1 MLSRVNSECLRACI
15 STTPHIWN
23 AKLSFLATLQNFCVI
38 NYVIFPS
45 NHLLILIVLYYSDF
59 VQILVIRVMK
69 ASIKTWKTHKKIH
82 SLLPTTTRII
92 KLYYRLLEAILNFK
106 FTEHH
111 FPRLVKTWSLHKRI
125 TVKTHLFIIRYI
137 ATTSMISQYIYT
149 TFTNIKKWVTHCLKA
164 DANQALILWYNRDR
178 KALLLA
184 WILLQNS

>member
-1 MLSRVNSECLRACI
+1 MPQSLHQCNTTHLKCQDEFSSNTTKFLCNQLCHFSYQPSFNFNSFILF
-15 STTPHIWN
+15 W
-23 AKLSFLATLQNFCVI
+23 FCTDTG
-38 NYVIFPS
+38 NQSHESKYK
-45 NHLLILIVLYYSDF
+45 N
-59 VQILVIRVMK
+59 MK
-69 ASIKTWKTHKKIH
+69 NSQKIH

-125 TVKTHLFIIRYI
+125 TVKTHLFVIRYI